1 MNGMIICQGGIRM
14 KTWDEYKEQVKQID
28 SVAKEDIEEAE
39 ALSMIITEMIKQ
51 RKALG
56 WSQRELAKMCEM
68 PQSSIARIE
77 AQITTPNIS
86 TLLRIFHKLGL
97 RLSVTY
103 K

>member
-1 MNGMIICQGGIRM
+1 M
-14 KTWDEYKEQVKQID
+14 KTWDEYKEHVKEID
-28 SVAKEDIEEAE
+28 AVAKEDIEEAE

-56 WSQRELAKMCEM
+56 WSQRELAQMCEM

>member
-1 MNGMIICQGGIRM
+1 M
-14 KTWDEYKEQVKQID
+14 KTWDDYKEHVKQIHAM
-28 SVAKEDIEEAE
+28 AKEDIEEAE

-51 RKALG
+51 RKTLG
-56 WSQRELAKMCEM
+56 LSQRELAQICGM

-77 AQITTPNIS
+77 AQTTTPNIS

-97 RLSVTY
+97 SLSVTS

>member
-1 MNGMIICQGGIRM
+1 M

-39 ALSMIITEMIKQ
+39 ALSMLITEMIKQ

>member
-1 MNGMIICQGGIRM
+1 M
-14 KTWDEYKEQVKQID
+14 KTWDDYKEHVKQID
-28 SVAKEDIEEAE
+28 TMAKEDMEEAE

-51 RKALG
+51 RKTLG
-56 WSQRELAKMCEM
+56 WSQRELAQICGM

-77 AQITTPNIS
+77 AQTTTPSIS

-97 RLSVTY
+97 RLTVIS

>member
-1 MNGMIICQGGIRM
+1 M
-14 KTWDEYKEQVKQID
+14 KTWDDYKEHVKQID
-28 SVAKEDIEEAE
+28 AMAKEDIEEAE

-51 RKALG
+51 RKTVA
-56 WSQRELAKMCEM
+56 WSQRELAQICGM

-77 AQITTPNIS
+77 AQTTTPNIS

-97 RLSVTY
+97 SLSVTS

>member
-1 MNGMIICQGGIRM
+1 M

-28 SVAKEDIEEAE
+28 SIAKEDIEEAE

-77 AQITTPNIS
+77 AQTTTPNIS

>member
-1 MNGMIICQGGIRM
+1 M

>member
-1 MNGMIICQGGIRM
+1 M
-14 KTWDEYKEQVKQID
+14 KTWDDYKEHVKQID
-28 SVAKEDIEEAE
+28 AMAKEDMEEAE

-51 RKALG
+51 RKTLG
-56 WSQRELAKMCEM
+56 WSQRELAQICGM

-77 AQITTPNIS
+77 AQTTTPSIS

-97 RLSVTY
+97 RLTVIS